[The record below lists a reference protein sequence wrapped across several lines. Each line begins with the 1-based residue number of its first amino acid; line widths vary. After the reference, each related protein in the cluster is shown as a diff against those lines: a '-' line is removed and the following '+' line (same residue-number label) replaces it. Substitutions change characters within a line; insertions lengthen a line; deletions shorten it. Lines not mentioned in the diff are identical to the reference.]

1 MNNGNHYNHFKTTN
15 GNGSGGIVHECP
27 HHGTVAVPS
36 VNSSNDNSLINMGEL
51 QQQHQ
56 PQQQQQQQQFSHQRT
71 GLPPQPTRN
80 VSSTLA
86 NRFNTN
92 K

>member
-1 MNNGNHYNHFKTTN
+1 MNNNGNHYNHFKTTN
-15 GNGSGGIVHECP
+15 GNGAAGIVHECP

-36 VNSSNDNSLINMGEL
+36 VNSSNDNSSIGEL
-51 QQQHQ
+51 QQQ
-56 PQQQQQQQQFSHQRT
+56 QQQTQQQQQFSHQRT